1 MNNNVGEISNQQN
14 NVSQEEEMEF
24 DHQEDI
30 LHGNYLLDQIYD
42 DKNINNFQQFS
53 TLADDSSML
62 YNNEESTCFNNHV
75 VPTLDD
81 R

>member
-14 NVSQEEEMEF
+14 NASQEEEMEF
-24 DHQEDI
+24 DHQEDT

-42 DKNINNFQQFS
+42 DKNINNCQQFS

-62 YNNEESTCFNNHV
+62 CNNEESTCFNNHV
-75 VPTLDD
+75 VQTLDD
-81 R
+81 T